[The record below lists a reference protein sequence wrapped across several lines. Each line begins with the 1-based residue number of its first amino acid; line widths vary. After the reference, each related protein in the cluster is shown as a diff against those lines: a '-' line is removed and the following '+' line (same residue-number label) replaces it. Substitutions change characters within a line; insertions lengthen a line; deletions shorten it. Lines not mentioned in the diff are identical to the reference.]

1 MDILLSAQASIVY
14 LEIREA
20 VFLQQISQ
28 VYEID
33 IEYVLAVS

>member
-14 LEIREA
+14 LEIREE

>member
-1 MDILLSAQASIVY
+1 MDILLSVQASIVY
-14 LEIREA
+14 LEIRE